1 MKKAILC
8 AVLLIAISA
17 CSHSDG
23 KGMGPT
29 TNLDSNVIPTFKE
42 LSIDYGQ
49 VVAPEWVNELIV
61 IKNTP
66 QIDRVITYGSWNSDT
81 DVVDLQVVCK
91 GFVPLKQDEYDAILQ
106 LVVDADLENYSPPED
121 CEELIGGTGVTVGF
135 QKSDGV
141 DHGFHTLCELEPEIT
156 ALVQGVKAYADELIP
171 DCNRNVAETIFEGE
185 EGSDAGD
192 SEETPSEEASEE

>member
-8 AVLLIAISA
+8 AVLLVTVSA

-23 KGMGPT
+23 KGMGET

-49 VVAPEWVNELIV
+49 AVAPEWVNELVV

-66 QIDRVITYGSWNSDT
+66 QIDRVITHGSWNSDADAV
-81 DVVDLQVVCK
+81 DVQIVCK
-91 GFVPLKQDEYDAILQ
+91 GFVPLKQEEYDAILQ

-121 CEELIGGTGVTVGF
+121 CEELIGTTGITINF
-135 QKSDGV
+135 QKSDGI
-141 DHGFHTLCELEPEIT
+141 DHGFHTLCELEPEID
-156 ALVQGVKAYADELIP
+156 ALVKGVSEYANELIP
-171 DCNRNVAETIFEGE
+171 DCDRSMAEPV
-185 EGSDAGD
+185 
-192 SEETPSEEASEE
+192 SEETTDEEQSSEE